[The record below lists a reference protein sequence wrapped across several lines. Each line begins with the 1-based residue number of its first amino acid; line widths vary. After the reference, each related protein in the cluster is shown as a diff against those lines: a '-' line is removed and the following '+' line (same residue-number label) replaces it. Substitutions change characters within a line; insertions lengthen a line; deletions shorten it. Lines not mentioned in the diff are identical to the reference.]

1 MKKLIA
7 LVLFVGATLS
17 FTSCSSDD
25 NNEIRVKAEYEG
37 NWVTDSLFYQM
48 GSFKGKHKFEE
59 FPAEEGVK
67 EGEQIT
73 KEILTLTSTKAIL
86 LEYQKNGNKL
96 PEVKGTVEN
105 EKTILLIG
113 DKKYEPRKIISATK
127 AKLTLEYNI
136 EMRGAKLPVTITY
149 KRN

>member
-1 MKKLIA
+1 MKKLLA

-17 FTSCSSDD
+17 FTACSSDD
-25 NNEIRVKAEYEG
+25 NNEIRVKTEYEG

-59 FPAEEGVK
+59 FPAEDGVI

-73 KEILTLTSTKAIL
+73 KEILTLTSTKANL

-113 DKKYEPRKIISATK
+113 DKKYEARKIISATK

-136 EMRGAKLPVTITY
+136 KMRGATLPVTVTY